1 MERRFKIQSNLRIV
15 NCEKKEKAFGPGI
28 AALLEGVER
37 HGSLRKSAALMN
49 MSYSKAWT
57 VLHGCEAQLGFALL
71 NSRIGGRCGGGAEL
85 TGEGKRLLE
94 NYRAFEKEAGRE
106 LGDLAKK
113 YFPAYFSECFPEEFR
128 GESGG
133 RNKRGAGEPGNGE
146 NHGSGGSQKGRQGGT
161 YDGFKRPWILVRGA
175 GDLATGIILRLWSCG
190 FRVAVTEC
198 RKPSAIRRRAA
209 LCEAVWEGT
218 SCVEGVRCRR
228 VETLRE
234 AELSEEEGVIPLF
247 VDEEAACIHLL
258 QPAAVIDAILAKRN
272 LGTEREMAPITV
284 GVGPGFTAGEDV
296 DAVVETMRG
305 HFLGRVIWQ
314 GAAIPNTGIPGEIG
328 GFSSERVI
336 HSPASGPLRFVKEN
350 GKTAVDIGS
359 AVKKG
364 QLIAWAGDTP
374 VYASLDGVLRG
385 LIREGYEVKKGL
397 KIADIDPRPEQAA
410 FCDTVSDKARAVA
423 GGTVEA
429 LLAASA
435 RKGIRLL

>member
-28 AALLEGVER
+28 AALLEGVET

-85 TGEGKRLLE
+85 TEEGKRLLE

-106 LGDLAKK
+106 LG
-113 YFPAYFSECFPEEFR
+113 EELR

-133 RNKRGAGEPGNGE
+133 RNCRGAREPGNGE
-146 NHGSGGSQKGRQGGT
+146 DHGNRENRGNGESQESLQGTTSG
-161 YDGFKRPWILVRGA
+161 GFKRPWILVRGA

-218 SCVEGVRCRR
+218 SCVEGARCRR
-228 VETLRE
+228 VETLRQ
-234 AELSEEEGVIPLF
+234 AELAEEEGVIPLF

-258 QPAAVIDAILAKRN
+258 HLAAVIDAILAKRN
-272 LGTEREMAPITV
+272 LGTAREMAPITV

-336 HSPASGPLRFVKEN
+336 HSPASGPMRFVKEN
-350 GKTAVDIGS
+350 GKTAVDIGA

-364 QLIAWAGDTP
+364 QIIAWAGDTP

>member
-28 AALLEGVER
+28 AALLEGVET

-85 TGEGKRLLE
+85 TEEGKRLLE

-113 YFPAYFSECFPEEFR
+113 YFPGYFSEDFPEEPR

-133 RNKRGAGEPGNGE
+133 RNCRGPREPGNGE
-146 NHGSGGSQKGRQGGT
+146 SQESLQGTASG
-161 YDGFKRPWILVRGA
+161 GFKRPWILVRGA

-218 SCVEGVRCRR
+218 SCVEGARCRR
-228 VETLRE
+228 VETLRQ
-234 AELSEEEGVIPLF
+234 AELAEEEGVIPLF
-247 VDEEAACIHLL
+247 VDEEAACIRLL
-258 QPAAVIDAILAKRN
+258 HPAAVIDAILAKRN
-272 LGTEREMAPITV
+272 LGTAREMAPITV

-336 HSPASGPLRFVKEN
+336 HSPASGPMRFVKEN
-350 GKTAVDIGS
+350 GKTAVDIGA

-364 QLIAWAGDTP
+364 QIIACAGDTP

-429 LLAASA
+429 LLEASA

>member
-28 AALLEGVER
+28 AALLEGVET

-85 TGEGKRLLE
+85 TEEGKKLLE

-113 YFPAYFSECFPEEFR
+113 YFPGYFSEDFPEELR

-133 RNKRGAGEPGNGE
+133 RNCRGAREPGNGE
-146 NHGSGGSQKGRQGGT
+146 SQESLQGTASG
-161 YDGFKRPWILVRGA
+161 GFKRPWILVRGA

-218 SCVEGVRCRR
+218 SCVEGARCRR
-228 VETLRE
+228 VETLRQ
-234 AELSEEEGVIPLF
+234 AELAEEEGVIPLF
-247 VDEEAACIHLL
+247 VDEEAACIRLL
-258 QPAAVIDAILAKRN
+258 HPAAVIDAILAKRN
-272 LGTEREMAPITV
+272 LGTAREMAPITV

-336 HSPASGPLRFVKEN
+336 HSPASGPMRFVKEN
-350 GKTAVDIGS
+350 GKTAVDIGA

-364 QLIAWAGDTP
+364 QIIAWAGDTP

-385 LIREGYEVKKGL
+385 VIREGYEVKKGL

-429 LLAASA
+429 LLEASA